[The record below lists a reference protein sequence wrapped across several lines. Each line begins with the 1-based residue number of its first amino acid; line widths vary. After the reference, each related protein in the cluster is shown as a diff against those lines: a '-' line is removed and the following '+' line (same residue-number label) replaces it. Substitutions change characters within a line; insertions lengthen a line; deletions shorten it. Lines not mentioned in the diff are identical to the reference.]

1 MSFVSSP
8 ASTSQ
13 HHESSQ
19 INFNSTSQNHLES
32 IENRVINSDNFS
44 KVPKSIS
51 NIEHSSNHLQVSFNY
66 EKCFNNTFD
75 YSANGCNYN
84 GDNAIEFT
92 SANQTFNNADQF
104 GYNFNA
110 EPGSEQYQKTS
121 KFSIIIK
128 LYFHI

>member
-1 MSFVSSP
+1 MSFVNSP

-19 INFNSTSQNHLES
+19 INFNSTSQNYLDS
-32 IENRVINSDNFS
+32 IENRVIDSDNFS
-44 KVPKSIS
+44 NVPKS
-51 NIEHSSNHLQVSFNY
+51 NSSNHLQVSFNY

-92 SANQTFNNADQF
+92 SANQTFNDANQF

-110 EPGSEQYQKTS
+110 ETGSEQYQLMS
-121 KFSIIIK
+121 KF
-128 LYFHI
+128 